1 MKIITVAMDF
11 SKSNFCYFNFH
22 SNNTSVLHDKAFC
35 YIYNINLGIFLQVPT
50 KKHLLKLSNIRN
62 YSISKSTFFQ
72 CILHLRFP
80 FWYKSKTTF
89 WGDNGTIYQIRE
101 ERRAVIYS
109 FMQVYFRKIMWRWAT
124 NYTCTS
130 FPVVHACLLIN

>member
-1 MKIITVAMDF
+1 M
-11 SKSNFCYFNFH
+11 
-22 SNNTSVLHDKAFC
+22 
-35 YIYNINLGIFLQVPT
+35 
-50 KKHLLKLSNIRN
+50 
-62 YSISKSTFFQ
+62 
-72 CILHLRFP
+72 HLRFP

-109 FMQVYFRKIMWRWAT
+109 FMQVYFRKIMRRWAT

-130 FPVVHACLLIN
+130 FPVVHACLLINKGCFCSNTASVWRMKINHLFLIIARTLSELYSLFWLLREILKCPWLKRKFTSVYIIHAWSVLIFLTSFWRK